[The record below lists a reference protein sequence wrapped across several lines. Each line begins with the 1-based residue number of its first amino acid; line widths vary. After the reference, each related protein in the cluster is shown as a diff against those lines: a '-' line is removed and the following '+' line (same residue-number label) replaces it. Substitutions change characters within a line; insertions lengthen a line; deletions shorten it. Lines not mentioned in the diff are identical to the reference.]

1 MIRILLA
8 LVIIVVLFYM
18 NPLTKMDS
26 SKLDEKKR
34 SSVVKQVDDVQ
45 KQVDDAKKLVHQEF
59 ENVEGEE

>member
-8 LVIIVVLFYM
+8 FVIIVVIYYM

-34 SSVVKQVDDVQ
+34 SAVERQVDDVQ
-45 KQVDDAKKLVHQEF
+45 QQVDKAKKLVQQEY
-59 ENVEGEE
+59 NEGVRE